1 MIMRIWRGI
10 TAAEQ
15 ADAYLEHLQQTALP
29 ALKDYHGQRGAWV
42 LRRVQG
48 DQCEFQVLTLWDS
61 VEDVQAYAG
70 DAPERAVY
78 YDADAQYLLEMEPL
92 VRLYEVADTVPPA
105 A

>member
-1 MIMRIWRGI
+1 M
-10 TAAEQ
+10 
-15 ADAYLEHLQQTALP
+15 
-29 ALKDYHGQRGAWV
+29 
-42 LRRVQG
+42 
-48 DQCEFQVLTLWDS
+48 LTLWDS